1 MSRKNFN
8 FTIID
13 DTDDAT
19 LENIKPVY
27 DFLYEKKIF
36 ITKTVWVH
44 PPRDKHSKGDSLQ
57 RPEYLEYIKE
67 LSAKGFEIALHN
79 VGSGDYTRDEIL
91 DGLEQFKSKLGF
103 YPKIH
108 INHSY
113 NKDSIYGGFKR
124 FNWPFS
130 WIVKKL
136 YPQYSS
142 GFEGEIEGSDYFWG
156 DKHKELIKY
165 SRNHEFYNFNTLKI
179 DTLMPYTDDKRSK
192 YANYWFSS
200 TFAPNQKVFRSVLSD
215 SNIDKL
221 SKSGGTSILYTH
233 FGYFMQ
239 NGELD
244 KGFIDS
250 INYLC
255 SKKNGIF
262 IPVSNLLD
270 SIAEKRKLNG
280 KNPFPKISYFK
291 KFRYE
296 LLHLLNRV
304 YYRKFNKIDDYAFKG
319 FNNEMFLENK

>member
-1 MSRKNFN
+1 MSRNNFY

-91 DGLEQFKSKLGF
+91 DGIEQFKSKLGF

-130 WIVKKL
+130 SIVKKL

-165 SRNHEFYNFNTLKI
+165 SRNHEFYNINTLKI
-179 DTLMPYTDDKRSK
+179 DTLMPYTDAKRSK
-192 YANYWFSS
+192 KYKGYYIDRKQGNVMVRVFPNLTPAAYGIMSKEKMKELGVPLRNSS
-200 TFAPNQKVFRSVLSD
+200 IYSYD
-215 SNIDKL
+215 SNQRNALTFVI
-221 SKSGGTSILYTH
+221 
-233 FGYFMQ
+233 
-239 NGELD
+239 
-244 KGFIDS
+244 
-250 INYLC
+250 
-255 SKKNGIF
+255 KK
-262 IPVSNLLD
+262 
-270 SIAEKRKLNG
+270 
-280 KNPFPKISYFK
+280 
-291 KFRYE
+291 
-296 LLHLLNRV
+296 
-304 YYRKFNKIDDYAFKG
+304 
-319 FNNEMFLENK
+319 